1 MIYNRSCMKTK
12 AGSSQPDGTPTRTF
26 WIIRFL
32 CFTIRDGIFLQYLDI
47 LVCTKMS
54 DQVTRVPNTS
64 AVATSSVNE
73 LHRDQDVAV
82 LQALASETRYTIL
95 QIITHAEQE
104 ICVCDIE
111 AALNVSQG
119 AVSQA
124 LSALTNAGL
133 VSRRKDGRW
142 RYYRPTKK
150 AHEILTVLADT
161 RGAMNDGE

>member
-1 MIYNRSCMKTK
+1 
-12 AGSSQPDGTPTRTF
+12 
-26 WIIRFL
+26 
-32 CFTIRDGIFLQYLDI
+32 
-47 LVCTKMS
+47 MS
-54 DQVTRVPNTS
+54 DQATQAPDIS
-64 AVATSSVNE
+64 AVATTPVNE

-82 LQALASETRYTIL
+82 IQALASETRYTIL
-95 QIITHAEQE
+95 QIITHADQE

-111 AALNVSQG
+111 AALDVSQG

-142 RYYRPTKK
+142 RYYRPTEK
-150 AHEILTVLADT
+150 ARAILTVLADT